1 MLEKKAIVEVSPSP
15 GYYSRLFVVTKKDGG
30 WRPIINLK
38 RLNKL
43 FLDPPHF
50 RMDTTKDVGLLLRQG
65 DWAASVDLK
74 DAYFH
79 VLINRH
85 FRRFL
90 RFGWKKKLY
99 EFLVLPF
106 GLCLAPFLFTAL
118 TKPIVAYLRSRGI
131 RVIFYL
137 DDILVIGGSEEEC
150 KENLAFVLN
159 LLQSLGFLIN
169 WKKSNLIPSQFFR
182 FLGLEWDTRKGLIG
196 LGEEKRLA
204 LRRRTTAASQS
215 PSTCH
220 DLQIL
225 LGHLTSSIPAVPL
238 IRLHSRELQRVLHA
252 HYKSEEDRFR
262 RVVLS
267 PPAVKDLH
275 WILSLESHH
284 CVAPMWPLL
293 VEDCDMEVSTDASEV
308 GWGIHFRG
316 CLHRGPWDAD
326 APVHIN
332 AKELSTLLIFLRD
345 FLPPSERLRGLLWR
359 TDSTTAMSYIRKEG
373 GTVSPVLL
381 DIARDILL
389 LAHHRSLRILPVYV
403 PSEENL
409 LADSASRFL
418 DLPDWHLRSDLFL
431 RLTSLWGRPSIDLF
445 ATESSKQVD
454 RFYAW
459 GDAQGAEAFDALI
472 QLWNFPL
479 AYAFPPPP
487 LLPRTIAKIA
497 HSPGEFILVTPY
509 WTAQKWF
516 PLLLDLD
523 ILDLRRFPL
532 LPDLVIDLTTGLPP
546 SGLNQLH
553 LVAWRISGGST
564 PPASPTPFFDLSP
577 EAGEVP
583 HRPATMRPGA
593 HSKTFCAPEGFL
605 SIPSI

>member
-1 MLEKKAIVEVSPSP
+1 MLEKRAIIEVSPSL
-15 GYYSRLFVVTKKDGG
+15 GYYSRVFVVPKKDGG

-38 RLNKL
+38 RLNKR

-50 RMDTTKDVGLLLRQG
+50 RMDTAKDVGLLLRRG

-79 VLINRH
+79 VAVVPR
-85 FRRFL
+85 FRRYL

-99 EFLVLPF
+99 EYLVLPF
-106 GLCLAPFLFTAL
+106 GLCLAPYIFTAL

-137 DDILVIGGSEEEC
+137 DDILVIGASEAEC
-150 KENLAFVLN
+150 KKDLAFVLN

-182 FLGLEWDTRKGLIG
+182 FLGLDWDTRRGLIG
-196 LGEEKRLA
+196 LEEVKRLA
-204 LRRRTTAASQS
+204 LHRRATAALQS
-215 PSTCH
+215 APTCH

-238 IRLHSRELQRVLHA
+238 IRLHSRQLQRVLHA
-252 HYKSEEDRFR
+252 YYKSEEDRFR
-262 RVVLS
+262 RVSLS
-267 PPAVKDLH
+267 PPAIADLR
-275 WILSLESHH
+275 WILSLESRH

-293 VEDCDMEVSTDASEV
+293 VEDCDEEVSTDASDV

-316 CLHRGPWDAD
+316 HLHRGPWDAD

-332 AKELSTLLIFLRD
+332 AKELFTLHIFLRD
-345 FLPPSERLRGLLWR
+345 FLPPSARLRALLWR
-359 TDSTTAMSYIRKEG
+359 TDSTTAISYIRKEG
-373 GTVSPVLL
+373 GTVSPALL
-381 DIARDILL
+381 KIASDILL
-389 LAHHRSLRILPVYV
+389 LAHQRSLRILPVYI
-403 PSEENL
+403 PSAENL
-409 LADSASRFL
+409 LADSASRFQ
-418 DLPDWHLRSDLFL
+418 DLPDWHLRSDLFH
-431 RLTSLWGRPSIDLF
+431 RLTDLWGLPSIDLF
-445 ATESSKQVD
+445 ATEKSAQSD

-459 GDAQGAEAFDALI
+459 GDAQGAEAFDALV
-472 QLWNFPL
+472 QVWDFPL
-479 AYAFPPPP
+479 AFAFPPPP

-497 HSPGEFILVTPY
+497 VSPGEFILVTPY

-532 LPDLVIDLTTGLPP
+532 LPDLVVDLTTGLPP

-553 LVAWRISGGST
+553 LAAWRISGGST
-564 PPASPTPFFDLSP
+564 PPASPTLSFASSP
-577 EAGEVP
+577 TAGDGL
-583 HRPATMRPGA
+583 HQPATMLHGA
-593 HSKTFCAPEGFL
+593 LSKIFCAPDEFL